1 MNANMTRKTQAGV
14 CGMAA
19 GWLRRNFHIWSGVYR
34 PNIRRAKGWER
45 TQEGEGWFPT
55 VVIDADLSSWALPFA
70 IHAGGPLLGKPG
82 FHFRIGP
89 INIGWSKL

>member
-1 MNANMTRKTQAGV
+1 MRTN
-14 CGMAA
+14 
-19 GWLRRNFHIWSGVYR
+19 WHIWSGVYR
-34 PNIRRAKGWER
+34 FAKYW
-45 TQEGEGWFPT
+45 TVPT
-55 VVIDADLSSWALPFA
+55 VVIDVTLDSWALPFA